1 MKVSPHT
8 ALHTLA
14 LCIDTTMVAYTEA
27 PSDSTA
33 DGKKHILF
41 GKRYEFARKRNKT
54 NFAVVNNVYL
64 HKINEKKCGNP

>member
-1 MKVSPHT
+1 MT
-8 ALHTLA
+8 IDIEILQFLHYHPLA
-14 LCIDTTMVAYTEA
+14 NRAEIMVGLTKA

-54 NFAVVNNVYL
+54 NFVVVNNVYL
-64 HKINEKKCGNP
+64 HKIKM

>member
-1 MKVSPHT
+1 MT
-8 ALHTLA
+8 IDIEILQFLHYHPLA
-14 LCIDTTMVAYTEA
+14 NRVEIMAGLTEA

-54 NFAVVNNVYL
+54 NFVVVNNVYL
-64 HKINEKKCGNP
+64 HKIKM